1 MTELARYEGGAL
13 AAPAGPR
20 WQDALA
26 TFLDTLGRP
35 RTRAAYGRAID
46 EAMAALGVSFVQDLT
61 APALAHYRAGLVA
74 RLDVEGAG
82 RLAPASVSLKLAALR
97 SFLHFCRL
105 TGLLILPK
113 DVLAFTLKS
122 PRGET
127 VRPYQVLSAE
137 ERGRVLEAAS
147 RRGPREY
154 ALAMLALGAG
164 LRVSELISV
173 RLQDLYRDD
182 EGAWW
187 VRVVQG
193 KGRKDRLV
201 PLADQVMAAVQGW
214 TRASR
219 RSMRRKADLDTF
231 LFPTRESER
240 MTSGRAWQ
248 IVKALVREAGIEKPI
263 SPHSLRHTFALETL
277 RRGASPVVVQRLL
290 GHASLQTTQR
300 YVDHLQDAELRV
312 WAFAPACR

>member
-1 MTELARYEGGAL
+1 
-13 AAPAGPR
+13 
-20 WQDALA
+20 
-26 TFLDTLGRP
+26 
-35 RTRAAYGRAID
+35 
-46 EAMAALGVSFVQDLT
+46 MAALGVSFVQDLT

-105 TGLLILPK
+105 TGLLTLPK

-137 ERGRVLEAAS
+137 ERGRMLAAALMHGH
-147 RRGPREY
+147 RDH

-164 LRVSELISV
+164 LRVSELVGV
-173 RLQDLYRDD
+173 RLADLYRDD

-201 PLADQVMAAVQGW
+201 PLAGQVMAAVQGW
-214 TRASR
+214 LKASG
-219 RSMRRKADLDTF
+219 RSLRRKADLDAF
-231 LFPTRESER
+231 LFSTRKSER
-240 MTSGRAWQ
+240 MTPTRAWQ
-248 IVKALVREAGIEKPI
+248 IVKALVREAGVEKAI